1 MRFDRLVF
9 HGAAMLGVAG
19 AMLISG
25 CVNTPKPA
33 PQDDRIQTSPAA
45 TISYDRDPVL
55 DLLGYAR
62 QLREA
67 KPGAREKAVGT
78 ARARANA
85 APSAIS
91 YARLALAFG
100 TPDQRRYTPDEA
112 ARYARRALNADNAQW
127 SPAAKQYL
135 DDLARLYAKAARPP
149 QATVTTPPA
158 ATTASSA
165 PAPSHTTTTIASDTP
180 RVRALEQALDD
191 AHRKLRELAD
201 IEEQLSESGS

>member
-9 HGAAMLGVAG
+9 HGAAVLGVAG

-55 DLLGYAR
+55 DLLDYAR

-112 ARYARRALNADNAQW
+112 ARYAQRALNADDAQW

-135 DDLARLYAKAARPP
+135 GDLARLYAKAARPP
-149 QATVTTPPA
+149 QATPPPA
-158 ATTASSA
+158 TTTVSSE
-165 PAPSHTTTTIASDTP
+165 PAPTHTATTIASDTP

-201 IEEQLSESGS
+201 IEDRLSESGS